1 MIRQRALLT
10 GAITGLAYASLLFMT
25 WKSGVSELADFLTL
39 YTYTPIIFLVIGGTA
54 WWLAVKSGREV
65 SFKEVLQFCL
75 LAYLVYELAYAAANY
90 GLFGK
95 LDPKLN
101 NELVEHLMETT
112 RKKLESNGAGKDQKE
127 AVEDLAN
134 AGREPL
140 TLMQTVIGLGQN
152 MLIDFLKS
160 LFIATITK
168 QNIFQKA

>member
-10 GAITGLAYASLLFMT
+10 GAAAGLAYAITLFVT
-25 WKSGVSELADFLTL
+25 WKSGVPVLANFLTF
-39 YTYTPIIFLVIGGTA
+39 YTYTPIILLAIGGTA
-54 WWLAVKSGREV
+54 WWLAVKSGMEL
-65 SFKEVLQFCL
+65 SFRDVLQFCL
-75 LAYLVYELAYAAANY
+75 LAYLVYELAYAVSNY
-90 GLFGK
+90 SLFAK
-95 LDPKLN
+95 LDPQLN
-101 NELVEHLMETT
+101 SELVDHLLETT

-134 AGREPL
+134 AGRAPL
-140 TLMQTVIGLGQN
+140 TLMQTLIGLGQN

>member
-10 GAITGLAYASLLFMT
+10 GAITGIAYAAILLIT
-25 WKSGVSELADFLTL
+25 WKSGVPVLADFLTL
-39 YTYTPIIFLVIGGTA
+39 YTYTPIIFLAIGGTA
-54 WWLAVKSGREV
+54 WWLAVKSGQDFSFREI
-65 SFKEVLQFCL
+65 LQFCL
-75 LAYLVYELAYAAANY
+75 LSYLVYELAYAAANFS
-90 GLFGK
+90 LFGI
-95 LDPKLN
+95 LDKKLN
-101 NELVEHLMETT
+101 NELVEHLLETT

-134 AGREPL
+134 AGRAPL
-140 TLMQTVIGLGQN
+140 TLMQTIIGLGQN